1 MATVHEI
8 TPSRIEIM
16 AKQPSSTIAVNKRA
30 RFEYHLDERLEA
42 GIALEG
48 WEVKALRAG
57 KVQFGESYV
66 LLKDGEAFLFGCLI
80 SPLVSASTHVKADPT
95 RTRKLLLHRRE
106 IDRLVGLVERKG
118 QTVVPTAMYWAKGK
132 VKVEIAVARG
142 KQTHDKRRAQ
152 KDRDWARQKNRLMKH
167 G

>member
-1 MATVHEI
+1 
-8 TPSRIEIM
+8 M
-16 AKQPSSTIAVNKRA
+16 AKPAPSTIALNKRA

-42 GIALEG
+42 GVALEG

-57 KVQFGESYV
+57 NIQFGESYV
-66 LLKDGEAFLFGCLI
+66 LLRNGQAWLFGCLI
-80 SPLVSASTHVKADPT
+80 TPLTSASTHVQADPT
-95 RTRKLLLHRRE
+95 RTRRLLLHRQE

-118 QTVVPTAMYWAKGK
+118 HTIVPTAMYWKQGK

-142 KQTHDKRRAQ
+142 KQTHDKRRTE
-152 KDRDWARQKNRLMKH
+152 KDRDWERQKGRLMRQK

>member
-1 MATVHEI
+1 MG
-8 TPSRIEIM
+8 
-16 AKQPSSTIAVNKRA
+16 KQPSSTIAVNKRA

-48 WEVKALRAG
+48 WEIKALRAG
-57 KVQFGESYV
+57 KIQFGESYV
-66 LLKDGEAFLFGCLI
+66 LLKNGEAFLFGCLI
-80 SPLVSASTHVKADPT
+80 SPLTSASSHVRADPM

-118 QTVVPTAMYWAKGK
+118 QTIVPTAMYWSKGK
-132 VKVEIAVARG
+132 VKVEIAIARG
-142 KQTHDKRRAQ
+142 KQTHDKRRTE
-152 KDRDWARQKNRLMKH
+152 KDRDWARQKNRLLKSH